1 MRVPEISLGYG
12 LLAQNKHDL
21 CRYYKYTERHKQT
34 QYLPA
39 YTVSFMVVP
48 SVRAWE
54 FREKKSDAYDYYE
67 VRFGKNNFMHLA
79 GIKSGTLSAN
89 EFYEACV
96 GGTIT
101 REDCNPRKDANTMYS
116 KVAIMEQML
125 DLGNSKCY
133 KIGEKNLITRDNDF
147 EMATGNM
154 NGVIG
159 YDSRI
164 RIKGTNKVDRT
175 KSPIPTTLLNN
186 SITDYCSRPQKIM
199 FILQKTNG
207 ESTYNK
213 LFYEIK
219 KDLFQTEK
227 EFFTDG
233 LKSLISI

>member
-1 MRVPEISLGYG
+1 MKCRVQNTRILTPEE
-12 LLAQNKHDL
+12 LLRIL
-21 CRYYKYTERHKQT
+21 CKSALLYSEYADTT
-34 QYLPA
+34 LL
-39 YTVSFMVVP
+39 FI
-48 SVRAWE
+48 
-54 FREKKSDAYDYYE
+54 FRETKSDAYDYYE

-79 GIKSGTLSAN
+79 GIKSETLSAN

-101 REDCNPRKDANTMYS
+101 REDCNPRRDANTMYS

-125 DLGNSKCY
+125 DLRNSKCY
-133 KIGEKNLITRDNDF
+133 KIGEKNLVTRDNDF
-147 EMATGNM
+147 EMATGNT
-154 NGVIG
+154 NGVMG

-199 FILQKTNG
+199 FILQKSDG

-219 KDLFQTEK
+219 RDLFQTEK

-233 LKSLISI
+233 LKALISI

>member
-1 MRVPEISLGYG
+1 MKCRVQNTRILTPEE
-12 LLAQNKHDL
+12 LLRIL
-21 CRYYKYTERHKQT
+21 CKSALLYSEYADTT
-34 QYLPA
+34 LL
-39 YTVSFMVVP
+39 FI
-48 SVRAWE
+48 
-54 FREKKSDAYDYYE
+54 FRETKSDAYDY
-67 VRFGKNNFMHLA
+67 
-79 GIKSGTLSAN
+79 
-89 EFYEACV
+89 YEACV

-101 REDCNPRKDANTMYS
+101 REDCNPRRDANTMYS

-125 DLGNSKCY
+125 DLRNSKCY
-133 KIGEKNLITRDNDF
+133 KIGEKNLVTRDNDF
-147 EMATGNM
+147 EMATGNT
-154 NGVIG
+154 NGVMG

-199 FILQKTNG
+199 FILQKSDG

-219 KDLFQTEK
+219 RDLFQTEK

-233 LKSLISI
+233 LKALISI